1 MNRGGRVYG
10 GGGAPVTLRKPRK
23 SCGFSA
29 IHSVPPMAH
38 PTSTSPSALAP
49 APFALEVECEFAAA
63 HAIVLMGERERLHGH
78 NWRVVVSVAGE
89 RLDGEELLCDFH
101 AVERMLAA
109 IVAPFRDGNL
119 NETAPFDR
127 VNPTAEA
134 LARHIAD
141 RLSAELSRNI
151 PAVHLEW
158 VRVTEAPRCT
168 AIVRLPA
175 PVRPASARPQP

>member
-1 MNRGGRVYG
+1 M
-10 GGGAPVTLRKPRK
+10 
-23 SCGFSA
+23 SA
-29 IHSVPPMAH
+29 A
-38 PTSTSPSALAP
+38 TGPSS
-49 APFALEVECEFAAA
+49 FALEVECEFAAA
-63 HAIVLMGERERLHGH
+63 HAIILMGERERLHGH

-109 IVAPFRDGNL
+109 VVAPFRDGNL

-127 VNPTAEA
+127 INPTAEA
-134 LARHIAD
+134 LARHIA
-141 RLSAELSRNI
+141 AELAAALARAI

-168 AIVRLPA
+168 AVVRLATPT
-175 PVRPASARPQP
+175 RPNS

>member
-1 MNRGGRVYG
+1 MYG
-10 GGGAPVTLRKPRK
+10 GGGVPVALRKPRK

-29 IHSVPPMAH
+29 IHSVPPMA
-38 PTSTSPSALAP
+38 SQTSPSPLAP

-101 AVERMLAA
+101 AVERMLSAT
-109 IVAPFRDGNL
+109 IAPFRDGNL

-168 AIVRLPA
+168 AIVRLAAPA
-175 PVRPASARPQP
+175 RPASDRPHS

>member
-1 MNRGGRVYG
+1 MTSE
-10 GGGAPVTLRKPRK
+10 PE
-23 SCGFSA
+23 
-29 IHSVPPMAH
+29 
-38 PTSTSPSALAP
+38 PTPPSAAS

-63 HAIVLMGERERLHGH
+63 HAIVLLGERERLHGH

-101 AVERMLAA
+101 AIERMLER

-119 NETAPFDR
+119 NDTPPFDR
-127 VNPTAEA
+127 INPTAEA
-134 LARHIAD
+134 VARHVAHE
-141 RLSAELSRNI
+141 LSAELPRAA

-168 AIVRLPA
+168 AVVRLSRRQDATP
-175 PVRPASARPQP
+175 

>member
-1 MNRGGRVYG
+1 M
-10 GGGAPVTLRKPRK
+10 
-23 SCGFSA
+23 SA
-29 IHSVPPMAH
+29 A
-38 PTSTSPSALAP
+38 TGPS
-49 APFALEVECEFAAA
+49 PFALEVECEFAAA

-134 LARHIAD
+134 LARHIT
-141 RLSAELSRNI
+141 AELSSALARAI
-151 PAVHLEW
+151 PSVHLEW

-168 AIVRLPA
+168 AVVRLPK
-175 PVRPASARPQP
+175 PTRPNS

>member
-1 MNRGGRVYG
+1 M
-10 GGGAPVTLRKPRK
+10 
-23 SCGFSA
+23 
-29 IHSVPPMAH
+29 
-38 PTSTSPSALAP
+38 PSAPDP
-49 APFALEVECEFAAA
+49 APFSLEVEVEFAAA

-78 NWRVVVSVAGE
+78 NWRVVVSVAGD

-101 AVERMLAA
+101 AIERMLGA

-134 LARHIAD
+134 VARYIG
-141 RLSAELSRNI
+141 AELAAALIRTT
-151 PAVHLEW
+151 PTVHLEW

-168 AIVRLPA
+168 AVVRL
-175 PVRPASARPQP
+175 ARAQRQQP